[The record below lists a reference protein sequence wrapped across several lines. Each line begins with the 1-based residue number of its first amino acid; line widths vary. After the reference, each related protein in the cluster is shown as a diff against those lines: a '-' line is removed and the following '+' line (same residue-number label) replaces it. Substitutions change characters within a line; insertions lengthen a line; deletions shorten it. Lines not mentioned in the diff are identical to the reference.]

1 MEEPTRS
8 KSWVA
13 DQGLTHW
20 VRNDPRSV
28 KAMISG
34 SGDGREAEYTMF
46 AAIERQ
52 KNPSV
57 TDEQV
62 IERFE
67 AASQEKNRQIE
78 KRSIVQAV
86 RAREAAEREK
96 EWKALLG
103 PLLYPLWKLA
113 RSNAGKLLGVMI
125 AAKVCAEL
133 F

>member
-1 MEEPTRS
+1 MKSSSRS

-13 DQGLTHW
+13 DQGWTHW

-34 SGDGREAEYTMF
+34 SGDGREEQYQRF
-46 AAIERQ
+46 AARMRQ
-52 KNPSV
+52 TNPAV
-57 TDEQV
+57 TVEET

-67 AASQEKNRQIE
+67 AASQERNRQIE
-78 KRSIVQAV
+78 RRSIVQAV
-86 RAREAAEREK
+86 RTREAAEREE

-113 RSNAGKLLGVMI
+113 RSNAGKLLGAVL